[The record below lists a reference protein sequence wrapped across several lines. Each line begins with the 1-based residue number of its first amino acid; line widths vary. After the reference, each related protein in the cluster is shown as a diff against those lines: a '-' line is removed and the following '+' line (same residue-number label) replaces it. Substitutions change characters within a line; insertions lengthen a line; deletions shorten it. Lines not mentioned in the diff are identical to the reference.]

1 MKYKNVGV
9 YHICRK
15 LKGYDDDC
23 FRRVVN
29 SELNYLSDQDWDNV
43 TTYIDEVEIGS
54 PCNRSALSQMF
65 ADAAAGKLDHIR
77 IHSYFDLWHD
87 AKTTIDAINKLHEV
101 NPSVDISVHGS
112 ISERLLLEF
121 WDDSPSFD
129 RMTVELLE
137 LQRMD
142 GELRFLQGYYQ
153 QISPK
158 LRNNMLQFFIDP
170 YKLEN
175 FLEFFYLEPKGL
187 ELEDLEKMLGLA
199 KEDVELIRLCAVMSD
214 EGFAKLMEWI
224 WQDLLA
230 YYLV

>member
-1 MKYKNVGV
+1 MKFKNVGV

-29 SELNYLSDQDWDNV
+29 MELNCLRDQNWENV

-54 PCNRSALSQMF
+54 PCNRFALRQMF
-65 ADAAAGKLDHIR
+65 SDAAAGKLDHIR

-87 AKTTIDAINKLHEV
+87 AKTTMDAISELWKV
-101 NPSVDISVHGS
+101 NPTIEISMYFSAHDRIPHNDWDSSTPFDSVAMDILS
-112 ISERLLLEF
+112 
-121 WDDSPSFD
+121 
-129 RMTVELLE
+129 

-142 GELRFLQGYYQ
+142 GELRFLQEYYH
-153 QISPK
+153 QISPA
-158 LRNNMLQFFIDP
+158 LRDLILQFFIDP

-187 ELEDLEKMLGLA
+187 ELEDLEKMLGLSR
-199 KEDVELIRLCAVMSD
+199 EDVELIRLCAVMSD

>member
-1 MKYKNVGV
+1 MQYKNVGV
-9 YHICRK
+9 YYICRK
-15 LKGYDDDC
+15 LKGYDEDY
-23 FRRVVN
+23 FLQTANREI
-29 SELNYLSDQDWDNV
+29 SYLKDQEWENV

-54 PCNRSALSQMF
+54 ACSRSALSQMF
-65 ADAAAGKLDHIR
+65 SDAAAGKLDHIR
-77 IHSYFDLWHD
+77 IHSYIDLWHD

-101 NPSVDISVHGS
+101 NPSVEISVHGS
-112 ISERLLLEF
+112 ISERLLLDY

-129 RMTVELLE
+129 RITVELLE

-142 GELRFLQGYYQ
+142 GELRFLQEYYQ

-158 LRNNMLQFFIDP
+158 LRNNMLQFFIGPD
-170 YKLEN
+170 KLEN
-175 FLEFFYLEPKGL
+175 FLEFFYLEPKGM
-187 ELEDLEKMLGLA
+187 ELEDLEKMLGLS

-214 EGFAKLMEWI
+214 EGFAKLMKWI